1 MKYCM
6 TYKTEPYDYE
16 VFVQTFKDTYVRSI
30 GSSPVGG
37 KLGNNSSIEF
47 NLSQM
52 NPQHFNLQ
60 ASFKPSSRRIHPTP
74 PSKQCTSTYLCMYRT
89 ML

>member
-6 TYKTEPYDYE
+6 TYKTEPYDCE
-16 VFVQTFKDTYVRSI
+16 VFVQTIKDTYVRSI

-37 KLGNNSSIEF
+37 QLGNSSTKF
-47 NLSQM
+47 DLSQM

-60 ASFKPSSRRIHPTP
+60 ASFKPSSRRIYPTP
-74 PSKQCTSTYLCMYRT
+74 PSK
-89 ML
+89 